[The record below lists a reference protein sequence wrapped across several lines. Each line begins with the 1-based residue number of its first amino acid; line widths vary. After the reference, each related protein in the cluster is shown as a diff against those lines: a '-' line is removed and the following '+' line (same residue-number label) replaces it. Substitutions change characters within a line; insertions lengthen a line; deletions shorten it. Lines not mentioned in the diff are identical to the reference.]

1 MNKATDKMM
10 QACGGAGY
18 KRDLGKEVKKMLTGE
33 YPFLIVDRGQIVS
46 IHNVFMHIRRP
57 QEFSAQKFKA
67 N

>member
-1 MNKATDKMM
+1 MNKVTDKMM

-18 KRDLGKEVKKMLTGE
+18 KRDLGKEVKKMLTGG
-33 YPFLIVDRGQIVS
+33 YPFLVVDRGHMVS
-46 IHNVFMHIRRP
+46 MRNVFIHIRRP